1 MKCPCVSGCESC
13 GNTGIILTPYDCPC
27 CLGTGK
33 HDGSS
38 CRVCEGTGHHV
49 QRYYD
54 KRFGRGR
61 LRYQPPA
68 KPRFAA
74 KRKAILRSE
83 YQSTGN
89 FAAKRD
95 GLSKPSVD
103 NRPYDDVPF

>member
-1 MKCPCVSGCESC
+1 MKCPCVSGCDSC
-13 GNTGIILTPYDCPC
+13 EDTGIILTPYDCPL

-33 HDGSS
+33 HDGSL

-49 QRYYD
+49 QRYYN

-74 KRKAILRSE
+74 KLPSDWYSERSMALRL
-83 YQSTGN
+83 
-89 FAAKRD
+89 AAKRD

-103 NRPYDDVPF
+103 SSPFDDVPF